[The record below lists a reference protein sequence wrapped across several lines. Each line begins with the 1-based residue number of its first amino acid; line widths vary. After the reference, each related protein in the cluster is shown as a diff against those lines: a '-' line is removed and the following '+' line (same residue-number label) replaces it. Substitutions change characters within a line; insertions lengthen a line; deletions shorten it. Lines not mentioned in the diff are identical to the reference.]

1 MHTIFIYILY
11 FNAFPIYICSCQSR
25 PGCLFTESRTK
36 RRPTSTRVSICS
48 VSIVVY
54 INPYRSCVAMRGA
67 LRFNCCLGSFPIP
80 SSSSSSSRLFPFQFL
95 LLSRRAPLSYAD
107 VIEWHTTFLHMFTC
121 AIGAAAAAAPAAH
134 LLMSAIIRTCRW
146 TGTKRLITFQLRD
159 LEFSS
164 VRDVTCVGAQ
174 AFVVSI
180 RLLLLLLLGAILIKF
195 IAIAVVIHADG
206 ESNGILETSRVV

>member
-1 MHTIFIYILY
+1 
-11 FNAFPIYICSCQSR
+11 
-25 PGCLFTESRTK
+25 
-36 RRPTSTRVSICS
+36 
-48 VSIVVY
+48 
-54 INPYRSCVAMRGA
+54 
-67 LRFNCCLGSFPIP
+67 
-80 SSSSSSSRLFPFQFL
+80 
-95 LLSRRAPLSYAD
+95 
-107 VIEWHTTFLHMFTC
+107 MFTC
-121 AIGAAAAAAPAAH
+121 AIDAAAAAPAAH

-180 RLLLLLLLGAILIKF
+180 RLLLLLLGAILIKF

-206 ESNGILETSRVV
+206 ESNGILGTSRVV

>member
-1 MHTIFIYILY
+1 
-11 FNAFPIYICSCQSR
+11 
-25 PGCLFTESRTK
+25 
-36 RRPTSTRVSICS
+36 
-48 VSIVVY
+48 
-54 INPYRSCVAMRGA
+54 
-67 LRFNCCLGSFPIP
+67 
-80 SSSSSSSRLFPFQFL
+80 
-95 LLSRRAPLSYAD
+95 
-107 VIEWHTTFLHMFTC
+107 MFTC
-121 AIGAAAAAAPAAH
+121 AIDAAAAAPAAH

-206 ESNGILETSRVV
+206 ESNGILGTSRVV

>member
-1 MHTIFIYILY
+1 
-11 FNAFPIYICSCQSR
+11 
-25 PGCLFTESRTK
+25 
-36 RRPTSTRVSICS
+36 
-48 VSIVVY
+48 
-54 INPYRSCVAMRGA
+54 
-67 LRFNCCLGSFPIP
+67 
-80 SSSSSSSRLFPFQFL
+80 
-95 LLSRRAPLSYAD
+95 
-107 VIEWHTTFLHMFTC
+107 MFTC

-206 ESNGILETSRVV
+206 ESNGILGTSRVV

>member
-1 MHTIFIYILY
+1 
-11 FNAFPIYICSCQSR
+11 
-25 PGCLFTESRTK
+25 
-36 RRPTSTRVSICS
+36 
-48 VSIVVY
+48 
-54 INPYRSCVAMRGA
+54 
-67 LRFNCCLGSFPIP
+67 
-80 SSSSSSSRLFPFQFL
+80 
-95 LLSRRAPLSYAD
+95 
-107 VIEWHTTFLHMFTC
+107 MFTC
-121 AIGAAAAAAPAAH
+121 AIDAAAAAPAAH

-180 RLLLLLLLGAILIKF
+180 RLLLLLLLLGAILIKF

-206 ESNGILETSRVV
+206 ESNGILGTSRVV